1 MTNTPTDKAS
11 NQISYRQL
19 INQATEILYQ
29 SSDSPRIDAEVL
41 MQHATQNSMAW
52 LIAYGDTLANASHIE
67 AFFDLIEQRRHG
79 RPIAY
84 IVGYKEFWSLRLFV
98 DESVLIPRG
107 DTETLVEQCLA
118 RLANNKTHHVL
129 DLGTGSGAIALA
141 IAKER
146 PESKVDAVDSSSAAL
161 LLAERNASANELHNL
176 RFMLSSWYDDL
187 APFKY
192 DLIASNPPYVA
203 QNDAHLD
210 QGDLR
215 FEPSGALIADADGIG
230 DILHIISKA
239 PSYLKNNG
247 WLLIEHG
254 YEQQHQVAEIFSHYG
269 FSNIE
274 LFKDLNQLPRCT
286 AAQLS
291 RN

>member
-11 NQISYRQL
+11 NQINYRQL

-67 AFFDLIEQRRHG
+67 TFFDLIEQRRHG

-98 DESVLIPRG
+98 DENVLIPRG
-107 DTETLVEQCLA
+107 DTETLVEQCLV
-118 RLANNKTHHVL
+118 RLPDSKMNRVL

-146 PESKVDAVDSSSAAL
+146 PHSNIDAVDSSSAAL
-161 LLAERNASANELHNL
+161 LLAERNAKANELYNL
-176 RFMLSSWYDDL
+176 NFILSSWYDDL
-187 APFKY
+187 EPLQY

-203 QNDAHLD
+203 QNDVHLD

-215 FEPSGALIADADGIG
+215 FEPSSALIGDADGIG

-239 PSYLKNNG
+239 PSYLKDNG

-254 YEQQHQVAEIFSHYG
+254 YEQHLQVAEIFSHYG